1 MCRKNFFNDC
11 MRANIPQHG
20 SSKVGKQLIIWL
32 SRPKYTAYDR
42 FRDQQSLML
51 FVSVIS
57 VTKVLLESNNYRQ
70 MSYNSCSVHFFR
82 AQKNAGRCDE
92 KMVVLTDCS

>member
-1 MCRKNFFNDC
+1 
-11 MRANIPQHG
+11 MRANIPPHG
-20 SSKVGKQLIIWL
+20 SSKVGRIAN
-32 SRPKYTAYDR
+32 YYDR

-51 FVSVIS
+51 FVTVIS
-57 VTKVLLESNNYRQ
+57 VTKVFLESNNYRQ

-92 KMVVLTDCS
+92 KVVVLTDCS